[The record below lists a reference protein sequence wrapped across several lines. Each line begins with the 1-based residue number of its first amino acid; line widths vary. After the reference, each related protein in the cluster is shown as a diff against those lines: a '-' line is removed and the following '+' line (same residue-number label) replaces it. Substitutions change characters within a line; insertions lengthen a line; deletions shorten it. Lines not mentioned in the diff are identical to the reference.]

1 VPQVRWI
8 EGAAEHPETLRHA
21 QILGV
26 VSSSLAE
33 NTEDA
38 LRQTAQSCRLVGP

>member
-1 VPQVRWI
+1 VAYVRRI

-26 VSSSLAE
+26 MRSSVSKD
-33 NTEDA
+33 DA
-38 LRQTAQSCRLVGP
+38 SVLHQTA